1 MKSFVNVYK
10 HRLVKS
16 QHAVKWFLMG
26 NNVPVFYIIEFIKDV
41 NTNDGIMKLVKFN
54 GKVELADPSND
65 LAVVIAQCDVGNSAL
80 EDLFYWRDKFWVRAV
95 TDMSNNTYYRNKSY
109 VLYEVNVDDEESLFK
124 SVNFEKFW
132 GK

>member
-16 QHAVKWFLMG
+16 QHAVKWFLRG

-54 GKVELADPSND
+54 SA
-65 LAVVIAQCDVGNSAL
+65 AVIAQCDVGNSTL

-109 VLYEVNVDDEESLFK
+109 VLYEVNVDDEESLF
-124 SVNFEKFW
+124 SQF
-132 GK
+132 